1 MAYADFVH
9 LHVHTAY
16 SLAEGAI
23 KVNDL
28 IALCRREAMPAVA
41 VTDTSN
47 LFGALEFAISAAA
60 GGVQPI
66 IGCQINIRCLPRE
79 DKGALHVVGGTGH
92 ISPPPDQLVLL
103 AQSEAGY
110 QNLMALV
117 SQAYLDSDPGELPQI
132 SRALLEE
139 RNNGLIALSGGPK
152 GTVSRLIKE
161 QQHAAA
167 RAELTW
173 LAATFPQRLYVEL
186 QRHGLADESVIEES
200 LLDLAYDL
208 DLPLVAT
215 NDCYFADRSIAE
227 AHDVLLCIAQG
238 MTVSNHNRRRVTTE
252 HGFKS
257 AAEMRK
263 LFDDLPEAV
272 DNTLVIAQRC
282 AFMPTKSKVSIL
294 PPFGAA
300 GGRDENEE
308 LRAQAH
314 AGLEERLATHVFG
327 PEMDDAARLEAA
339 APYRDRLDMEL
350 GVIIKMGFPGYF
362 LIVADFIQWSK
373 DRGIPVGP
381 GRGSG
386 PGSVVAWVLKITD
399 LDPLRWGLL
408 FERFLNPERISMP
421 DFDIDFCQDR
431 RDEVITYV
439 QDKYGSDKVA
449 QIITFGKLQA
459 RAVLRDVGRVLEMP
473 YGQVDRICKMVP
485 INPAKQVTLEEAMAA
500 EPELRQ
506 QRDADETVGLLISTA
521 LKLEGLYRHA
531 STHAAGVVIGDR
543 PLDQLVALY
552 RDPRSEMPATQFN
565 MKWIEEAGLVK
576 FDFLGL
582 KTLSVLSRAVEMIQ
596 KTRDVAI
603 DLATL
608 PLDDDA
614 TFELLGRGDTVGVFQ
629 LEGAGM
635 RDTLKKMRPDRFED
649 IIALVSL
656 YRPGPMA
663 NIPTY
668 IACKHGRE
676 DPDYRHP
683 KLEPI
688 LTETYGVLIY
698 QEQVQQVSQILS
710 GYTLGGADK
719 LRRAMGKKNKEG
731 MTAEREF
738 FVQGAVQR
746 GVDAG
751 KASEI
756 FDQMAAFAGYGFNK
770 SHAAAYALIA
780 YQTAYLKAHYPVE
793 FLAASMTYDMGNT
806 DKLNVFRQE
815 LQSAGLKLLG
825 PDINRSEARF
835 SVEKTA
841 DGYAVRFALAAIKNV
856 GEAAM
861 TALIEERQAKGAF
874 VDINDF
880 ANRIDARVANKRLLE
895 NLAKAGAFDVLL
907 GNRARVFDNVE
918 NVLRHANAATQDR
931 GSKQVS
937 LFAAGSAAG
946 LSDLRLRDRPE
957 WPPLERLRNEFEA
970 LGFYLSAHPLDSY
983 GRTLERLGVVPFERL
998 TATVAGSRDAAVRIK
1013 IAGVVVSSK
1022 LRTSSR
1028 GNRFAFIS
1036 LTDQS
1041 GVFEIT
1047 VFSEVLA
1054 SARDMLDP
1062 GTALLITANATIEEE
1077 SVKLLAQ
1084 KIEALD
1090 EAVDRTSAGMLIHVK
1105 DTGVLSPLAA
1115 LIGDQKRGRGTV
1127 KIIVDAADKEVV
1139 IPLPEL
1145 YQISSATRAAV
1156 KSLPGIV
1163 DVQEI

>member
-161 QQHAAA
+161 QQYAAA

-294 PPFGAA
+294 PPFDAA

-485 INPAKQVTLEEAMAA
+485 NNPAKQVTLEEAMAA

-719 LRRAMGKKNKEG
+719 LRRAMGKKNKVG

-756 FDQMAAFAGYGFNK
+756 FDQMAAFADYGFNK

-983 GRTLERLGVVPFERL
+983 GRTLERLGAVPFERL